1 MNMLGNET
9 QFESQMIP
17 FFALPVLPN
26 RSTDTAIKPSAP
38 IALPLKVYFDMTYR
52 CNLTCRHCI
61 TASSPY
67 ADVSNELSTPR
78 ILTLL
83 DEMAAAGI
91 QQIAVGGGE
100 PLVHPDWQMIFKHI
114 TYLGMK
120 LIVTTNGVLLHERNI
135 QALKT
140 VAPAEMR
147 ISFDGGRHFH
157 NSIRGRDN
165 YDKALKGLE
174 TLIQNGFNAVARYT
188 YCNGADTELEQ
199 MFCDIAATHC
209 KSIKIALLKKA
220 GRAQH
225 EPDLLTQLG
234 DAGLACWFIGLGK
247 KYGLSVQLSSDDF
260 PIDFS
265 ETNDTK
271 LRRDGRSHCGAGFDT
286 AYVSPRGH
294 VLSCVTIPSHSF
306 GQLHYQSFTE
316 AWQSQA
322 AQQFRT
328 EASRCGVC
336 RICDKVK

>member
-26 RSTDTAIKPSAP
+26 RSTDTAVKPSAP

-100 PLVHPDWQMIFKHI
+100 PLVHSDWQMIFKHI
-114 TYLGMK
+114 TDLGMK

-135 QALKT
+135 QAFKT

-147 ISFDGGRHFH
+147 VSFDGGKHFH

-188 YCNGADTELEQ
+188 C
-199 MFCDIAATHC
+199 
-209 KSIKIALLKKA
+209 LLYTS
-220 GRAQH
+220 
-225 EPDLLTQLG
+225 P
-234 DAGLACWFIGLGK
+234 
-247 KYGLSVQLSSDDF
+247 
-260 PIDFS
+260 
-265 ETNDTK
+265 
-271 LRRDGRSHCGAGFDT
+271 
-286 AYVSPRGH
+286 SPRD
-294 VLSCVTIPSHSF
+294 V
-306 GQLHYQSFTE
+306 
-316 AWQSQA
+316 
-322 AQQFRT
+322 
-328 EASRCGVC
+328 
-336 RICDKVK
+336 